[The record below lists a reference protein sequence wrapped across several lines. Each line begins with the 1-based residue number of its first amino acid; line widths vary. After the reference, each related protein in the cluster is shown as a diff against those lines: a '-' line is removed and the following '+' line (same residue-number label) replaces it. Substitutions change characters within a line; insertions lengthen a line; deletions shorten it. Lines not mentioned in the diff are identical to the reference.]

1 MTRPFN
7 PVIAAFVA
15 SYTPNSAPDRHTD
28 ADSAGAVVSS
38 QLPAPARH
46 CFEIADAE
54 FERDMAQRYRNAEGD
69 T

>member
-38 QLPAPARH
+38 QLPAPAQPTSSARDQWIVD
-46 CFEIADAE
+46 EI
-54 FERDMAQRYRNAEGD
+54 RKAEGQI
-69 T
+69 

>member
-38 QLPAPARH
+38 QFPAPAQPTKSARDQW
-46 CFEIADAE
+46 IADEIRKAE
-54 FERDMAQRYRNAEGD
+54 DQ